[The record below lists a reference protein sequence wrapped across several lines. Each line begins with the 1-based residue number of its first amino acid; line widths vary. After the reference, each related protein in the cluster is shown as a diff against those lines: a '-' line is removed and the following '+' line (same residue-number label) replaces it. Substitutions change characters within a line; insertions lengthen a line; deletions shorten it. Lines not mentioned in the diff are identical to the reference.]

1 PGGWAADPTPWSR
14 AGAPAPQLGR
24 PSRNGRAAAD
34 RVAPARYRSY
44 EPSTERWRI
53 VAIPAGFAN
62 TAPASPTSAAP
73 APPSPADRVEAGSRR
88 TGLPSA
94 WAVSDAITTTSSRTT
109 SSRVRIT

>member
-1 PGGWAADPTPWSR
+1 DLAPQYRAA
-14 AGAPAPQLGR
+14 APARQSSRPGR
-24 PSRNGRAAAD
+24 DGRGAAD
-34 RVAPARYRSY
+34 RVAAAGYRSY